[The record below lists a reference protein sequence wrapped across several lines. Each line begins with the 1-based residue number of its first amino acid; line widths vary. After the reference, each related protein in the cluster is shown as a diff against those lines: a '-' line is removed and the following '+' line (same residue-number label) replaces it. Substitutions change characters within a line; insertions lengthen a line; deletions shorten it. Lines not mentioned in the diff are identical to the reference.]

1 MRKVVIKYE
10 PLNRKERIARLFR
23 EAIEAENQK
32 DLETAKKKLDEILHE
47 SMEEE
52 PELYF
57 EACFRLADIFL
68 QEDNYRGAVKCA
80 LRAIYNAPNDDLFRL
95 GFKRLGDILTIIR
108 DAGKELELTEN
119 MDSLRVLLKEDKLLS
134 KFLEALIK
142 AAKGEEV
149 SVEFPVK
156 EMNEALEALK
166 G

>member
-1 MRKVVIKYE
+1 MVIKYE
-10 PLNRKERIARLFR
+10 PLNRKDRIARLFR
-23 EAIEAENQK
+23 EAIEAENRN

-57 EACFRLADIFL
+57 EACFRLAEVFI

-80 LRAIYNAPNDDLFRL
+80 LRAIYNAPNDDMFRL
-95 GFKRLGDILTIIR
+95 GFKRLGDVLAIIR
-108 DAGKELELTEN
+108 DAGKSQELAEN
-119 MDSLRVLLKEDKLLS
+119 MDSIRALLKDDALLS
-134 KFLEALIK
+134 SFLEALVK
-142 AAKGEEV
+142 TAKGEEV

-156 EMNEALEALK
+156 EMNEALKALK

>member
-1 MRKVVIKYE
+1 
-10 PLNRKERIARLFR
+10 
-23 EAIEAENQK
+23 
-32 DLETAKKKLDEILHE
+32 
-47 SMEEE
+47 
-52 PELYF
+52 
-57 EACFRLADIFL
+57 
-68 QEDNYRGAVKCA
+68 
-80 LRAIYNAPNDDLFRL
+80 
-95 GFKRLGDILTIIR
+95 
-108 DAGKELELTEN
+108 